1 MASAYQLIIL
11 PSAQLDIRSLP
22 QTDIRRIARRIQVL
36 AENPRPSGCK
46 KLTGQDGYRV
56 RQGDY
61 RILYEVDDA
70 NRAVTI
76 VKVRHRREAYR

>member
-11 PSAQLDIRSLP
+11 PSAEREIRSLP
-22 QTDIRRIARRIQVL
+22 RADIPRVRSRIQL
-36 AENPRPSGCK
+36 LMENPRPAGCK
-46 KLTGQDGYRV
+46 KLIGQVGYRV

-70 NRAVTI
+70 QRIVTI
-76 VKVRHRREAYR
+76 SKVRHRREVYR